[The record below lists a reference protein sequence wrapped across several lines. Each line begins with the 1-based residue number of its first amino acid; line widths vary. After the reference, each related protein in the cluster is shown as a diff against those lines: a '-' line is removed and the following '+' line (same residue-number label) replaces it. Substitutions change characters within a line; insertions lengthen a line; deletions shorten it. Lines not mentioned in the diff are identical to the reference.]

1 MGDDQNGNN
10 VAPNQNQPVNAQDEA
25 LENAK
30 QGATNEINQKLL
42 IKIKQLITQQ
52 KPLKKKNN

>member
-30 QGATNEINQKLL
+30 QGATNEINQKATDKNQA
-42 IKIKQLITQQ
+42 IDNTTEATQEE
-52 KPLKKKNN
+52 NN

>member
-10 VAPNQNQPVNAQDEA
+10 VAPNQNQPVNTQDEA

-30 QGATNEINQKLL
+30 QGA
-42 IKIKQLITQQ
+42 IK
-52 KPLKKKNN
+52 